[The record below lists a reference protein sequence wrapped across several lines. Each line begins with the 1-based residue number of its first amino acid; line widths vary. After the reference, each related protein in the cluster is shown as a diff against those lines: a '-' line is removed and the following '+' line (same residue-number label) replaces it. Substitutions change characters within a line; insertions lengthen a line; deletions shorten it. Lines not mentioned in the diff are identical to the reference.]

1 MHWQR
6 AFKLN
11 SKALANLNQW
21 LVIVLLAASAPALSW
36 PEWADDNSDDS
47 PKRVSAAQKPTLAGP
62 QAHYQHLLA
71 TVSAQSTFP
80 KAFYRDDVDDGV
92 QSTCLACH
100 QAEGVA
106 QQSGARL
113 VLTADADANHQA
125 FTEFLALDD
134 TDGARILAKVTGQY
148 GHGGG
153 AVLTPSSLTYVA
165 LQDYLTM
172 LGALTEGPQGEDA
185 FWEGTAAEPRDIT
198 LRRAALLLAGQ
209 IPSAASLSKASES
222 EAGLREQIMAA
233 MSGPGFR
240 DFVIRGANDRLL
252 VDGLLNGLNFD
263 IDTRGRY
270 PALAEL
276 LVTLPEERPEEYE
289 DYHDKPFPDAM
300 GCRVGVPLGDYAGA
314 TRADCPCGY
323 ERSVL
328 PAGGDRGSHDGQRV
342 Q

>member
-1 MHWQR
+1 MRFQMQAKTGIR
-6 AFKLN
+6 TRLEV
-11 SKALANLNQW
+11 SKWLIALI
-21 LVIVLLAASAPALSW
+21 LVASVPALGW
-36 PEWADDNSDDS
+36 PESIVGSGSDS
-47 PKRVSAAQKPTLAGP
+47 PMRPPREQAAAQVTNPET
-62 QAHYQHLLA
+62 
-71 TVSAQSTFP
+71 
-80 KAFYRDDVDDGV
+80 FYRDEVDEGLQDACL
-92 QSTCLACH
+92 TCHL
-100 QAEGVA
+100 EGGVA
-106 QQSGARL
+106 RRSGARL
-113 VLTADADANHQA
+113 ALSGDAGTNHEA

-263 IDTRGRY
+263 IDTQRRY

-276 LVTLPEERPEEYE
+276 T
-289 DYHDKPFPDAM
+289 
-300 GCRVGVPLGDYAGA
+300 GDVARGA
-314 TRADCPCGY
+314 TRG
-323 ERSVL
+323 V
-328 PAGGDRGSHDGQRV
+328 
-342 Q
+342 